1 MPELCLLGNKL
12 YLSQKSKTFSYFAH
26 KVNYTHK
33 MLKS

>member
-1 MPELCLLGNKL
+1 MPELCLLGIKL
-12 YLSQKSKTFSYFAH
+12 YLSQKSKTFTYFAH